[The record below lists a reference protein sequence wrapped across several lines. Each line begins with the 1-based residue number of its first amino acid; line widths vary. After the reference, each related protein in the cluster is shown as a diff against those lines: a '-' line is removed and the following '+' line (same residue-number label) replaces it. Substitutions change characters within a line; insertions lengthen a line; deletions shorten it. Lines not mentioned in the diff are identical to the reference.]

1 MGNAGRDG
9 VVLHP
14 LPHSATPSVGLE
26 LLGAWHGAGQ
36 WHHGAAEG
44 NAPHLGTQA
53 DGPPPQP
60 SPREPGRPS
69 KDGDA
74 RGDGAACPSGVAGTA
89 GSWERQRTGTEL
101 EAGVGHVPEE
111 RNRRGGR
118 VGGCRGPKGVA
129 GHGGGEAGCTS
140 GGGGVAGSVALA
152 RPPLPCARPPRGPG
166 GLCRCQMLCSCL
178 QRFLSPPPPRPVPH
192 ILREALPCASSAGRA
207 GGRHPPPAPRS
218 SGPGFLSR
226 RVCLLQISALL
237 PPVHS
242 PHLLS
247 HLSPASRS
255 LFFLLPAAS
264 PSSQPWGFSPLCCLL
279 ILGRILL
286 SSLLPWLQSSLRS
299 LGQRGGQGGGS
310 IGHHL
315 LIFFPLVSKY
325 FAFSRSAGA
334 GLAGSCPAPN
344 QPRHHGQGKA
354 GRAAASVAV
363 GCRGVWAAGA
373 GGDVHCWRLTPT
385 AGHR

>member
-1 MGNAGRDG
+1 MPE
-9 VVLHP
+9 V
-14 LPHSATPSVGLE
+14 T
-26 LLGAWHGAGQ
+26 
-36 WHHGAAEG
+36 
-44 NAPHLGTQA
+44 
-53 DGPPPQP
+53 GPRV
-60 SPREPGRPS
+60 PR
-69 KDGDA
+69 A
-74 RGDGAACPSGVAGTA
+74 LRG
-89 GSWERQRTGTEL
+89 
-101 EAGVGHVPEE
+101 
-111 RNRRGGR
+111 
-118 VGGCRGPKGVA
+118 
-129 GHGGGEAGCTS
+129 
-140 GGGGVAGSVALA
+140 
-152 RPPLPCARPPRGPG
+152 PRGPG
-166 GLCRCQMLCSCL
+166 SASELGLNWKQVLGTSRRKGTGGEEGWGGAGGQRGLQAMVGGKQGAHLAAEGWREASRWLGPPCPVLGRLGVPGGCAAARCCAAVSSVS
-178 QRFLSPPPPRPVPH
+178 SPPPPRPVPH